1 MAGAPSG
8 NAAGSAWADPGMMP
22 LLVALAG
29 GAGAVARHLVDLA
42 VARHRPAWAATLGI
56 NLAGSLLMG
65 LVSTADAAV
74 VAVAGVGFC
83 GGFTTF
89 STACLQTVRL
99 LRGWRA
105 ATYAVVTATGCL
117 LLAGAGRILAGV
129 VVS

>member
-1 MAGAPSG
+1 M
-8 NAAGSAWADPGMMP
+8 
-22 LLVALAG
+22 
-29 GAGAVARHLVDLA
+29 ARHLVDLA
-42 VARHRPAWAATLGI
+42 VARHGPAWAATLGI

-74 VAVAGVGFC
+74 VAVAGAGLC
-83 GGFTTF
+83 GGVTTF
-89 STACLQTVRL
+89 SNACPQTVGL

-105 ATYAVVTATGCL
+105 AMYAVVTATGCL

>member
-8 NAAGSAWADPGMMP
+8 NAASSAWADPDVMP

-65 LVSTADAAV
+65 LVSTADAAG
-74 VAVAGVGFC
+74 VAVALVVL
-83 GGFTTF
+83 
-89 STACLQTVRL
+89 TASALVA
-99 LRGWRA
+99 RA
-105 ATYAVVTATGCL
+105 AVHIPL
-117 LLAGAGRILAGV
+117 QDR
-129 VVS
+129 

>member
-1 MAGAPSG
+1 
-8 NAAGSAWADPGMMP
+8 MP

-42 VARHRPAWAATLGI
+42 VARHGPAWAATLGI

-99 LRGWRA
+99 RGWRA
-105 ATYAVVTATGCL
+105 AMYAVVTATGCL

>member
-1 MAGAPSG
+1 MS
-8 NAAGSAWADPGMMP
+8 

-29 GAGAVARHLVDLA
+29 GAGAVARYLVDLA
-42 VARHRPAWAATLGI
+42 VVRHGPAWVATLGI

-74 VAVAGVGFC
+74 VAVAGTGFC

-105 ATYAVVTATGCL
+105 AAYAVVTATGCL

-129 VVS
+129 VAS

>member
-1 MAGAPSG
+1 MAGTPSG
-8 NAAGSAWADPGMMP
+8 NAAGSAWADPDVMS

-29 GAGAVARHLVDLA
+29 GAGAVARYLVDLA
-42 VARHRPAWAATLGI
+42 VVRHGPAWVATLGI

-74 VAVAGVGFC
+74 VAVAGAGFC
-83 GGFTTF
+83 GGFTTS

-105 ATYAVVTATGCL
+105 AAYAVVTATGCL

-129 VVS
+129 VAS

>member
-1 MAGAPSG
+1 
-8 NAAGSAWADPGMMP
+8 MP
-22 LLVALAG
+22 WPVIWWIWPWRG
-29 GAGAVARHLVDLA
+29 TGPH
-42 VARHRPAWAATLGI
+42 
-56 NLAGSLLMG
+56 G

-105 ATYAVVTATGCL
+105 AMYAVVTATGCL